1 MKYFITVVK
10 EHYFLSFPS
19 FSAFGFISLHVLVMY
34 GMVKSAP
41 GVTVLGYSIE
51 SYYFTTIYSHR
62 PEAKRDNMLNTIKS
76 SNKK

>member
-1 MKYFITVVK
+1 
-10 EHYFLSFPS
+10 
-19 FSAFGFISLHVLVMY
+19 MY
-34 GMVKSAP
+34 GMVESAP

-76 SNKK
+76 SNKE